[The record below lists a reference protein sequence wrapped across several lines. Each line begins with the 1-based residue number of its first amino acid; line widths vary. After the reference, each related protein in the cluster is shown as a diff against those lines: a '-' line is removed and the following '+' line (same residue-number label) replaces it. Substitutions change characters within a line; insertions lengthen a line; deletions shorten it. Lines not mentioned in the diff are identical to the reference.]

1 MIHLSGKLSYED
13 QATPEGDQINQIPPY
28 IVRSWSRAV
37 NPWCSREEGNT
48 HEKSGKQRIPPQTL
62 YEPGQ
67 LWGLWGQGLT
77 KDWGVLIGGG
87 GKQLLLEESSVQLTK
102 IPRAAHS
109 VTLLST
115 AMAHH
120 TRRRSR
126 LTVFSLL
133 GAYMWTFH
141 LRLEKVT
148 PTGRYRLLQA
158 YGLCPPL
165 ALELPGVSFLCAGS
179 SFSRHP
185 QSPIS
190 IPLRR
195 ALPAPPHEVPA
206 ALAWRHLPAHS
217 CPDGCLSVF
226 VHRDPSPAPGLFLHP
241 FAVLMLWTAL
251 PELSVPDTSRPFPA
265 FPSAH
270 WLPTPRF
277 CPWSCSHISLATWS
291 TGYPFWAGSVLHLSI
306 LCTTSL
312 SFWYVCST
320 GPLAQGL
327 FVFQYV
333 HNFWNWFLVLVHAK
347 LVQSCLTPCDPRE

>member
-28 IVRSWSRAV
+28 IVRSWSTAV

-48 HEKSGKQRIPPQTL
+48 HQKSGKQRIPPQTL
-62 YEPGQ
+62 CEPGQ

-87 GKQLLLEESSVQLTK
+87 GKQLLLEKSSMQLTK

-185 QSPIS
+185 HSPIS

-206 ALAWRHLPAHS
+206 ALAWRHPSSQLSRRPPVRLCPQRPLSCSRLVPSSLCSADAVDRPPGTLCSRHLEALSSISLCSLTAHPSILSMVLLSHCLSHLIHRLPFLSRLCSPPLHHLHNLFIFLVYLLHWS
-217 CPDGCLSVF
+217 TCPGSVCLSVC
-226 VHRDPSPAPGLFLHP
+226 SQFL
-241 FAVLMLWTAL
+241 
-251 PELSVPDTSRPFPA
+251 EL
-265 FPSAH
+265 
-270 WLPTPRF
+270 
-277 CPWSCSHISLATWS
+277 
-291 TGYPFWAGSVLHLSI
+291 I
-306 LCTTSL
+306 L
-312 SFWYVCST
+312 
-320 GPLAQGL
+320 GPCA
-327 FVFQYV
+327 
-333 HNFWNWFLVLVHAK
+333 
-347 LVQSCLTPCDPRE
+347 C